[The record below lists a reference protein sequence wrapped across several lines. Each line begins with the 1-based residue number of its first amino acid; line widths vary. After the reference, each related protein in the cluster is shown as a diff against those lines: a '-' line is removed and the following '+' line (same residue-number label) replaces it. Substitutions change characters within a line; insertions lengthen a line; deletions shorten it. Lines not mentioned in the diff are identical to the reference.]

1 MKGRAG
7 GYVAAMGARSRTSTC
22 ASVLV
27 LAALLTGCTTGQPTS
42 TSGWQS
48 ETDRVLGTALSGLG
62 TARIVVEQEQRDGVF
77 HSYAV
82 VAATDAIET
91 TGKEISSYQVAQ
103 PPDQLHQAN
112 KVVGDA
118 LDKATSLLVDVRVAL
133 ASPGLTAQSASHLLD
148 RIDAVR
154 RELNKLDDAVMKD
167 PGSVA
172 AQ

>member
-1 MKGRAG
+1 MG
-7 GYVAAMGARSRTSTC
+7 GRSRTSTC
-22 ASVLV
+22 A
-27 LAALLTGCTTGQPTS
+27 AALLLASLLAGCGTGRPAS

-48 ETDRVLGTALSGLG
+48 ATDRVIGTALSGLG
-62 TARIVVEQEQRDGVF
+62 TARIVVVQEQHNRVF

-118 LDKATSLLVDVRVAL
+118 LDKATSLLVDIRIAL
-133 ASPGLTAQSASHLLD
+133 ASPGLTAQSAGHLLD
-148 RIDAVR
+148 RIDALR
-154 RELNKLDDAVMKD
+154 HELNKLDDAVMKD